1 MIEFGNSLRRAREAK
16 GYTVAQIAEL
26 THMSPTTV
34 SELEADNV
42 SRIPA
47 PVYGRGFVKLY
58 CEAVGLEAKP
68 FIDEF
73 MAIYNGTRDIG
84 IKERPTPPPP
94 APEPAPSPAV
104 VAEPPPPEPAPVIAS
119 EPPPVAQPV
128 APEPPP
134 SRPILEQPL
143 FSEPAAATAAPVPA
157 VAPPPPAKDTAFEDD
172 AIITA
177 ADVESS
183 SDPRPLSRYATPV
196 RQRNE
201 PSVSPAVW
209 RIGILGAV
217 ALLVLWGIAV
227 GVRALYR
234 ATSGG
239 EPTDDKTTV
248 PASVEPA
255 KPAETQ
261 KPAEAQKPAKPA
273 SSAPAQKTQRTPQKI
288 PSLYLD

>member
-34 SELEADNV
+34 SELETDNV

-47 PVYGRGFVKLY
+47 AVYGRGFVKLY

-73 MAIYNGTRDIG
+73 MAIYNGTHDIG

-94 APEPAPSPAV
+94 PPPPPPEPEPVPTEPTPTIAP
-104 VAEPPPPEPAPVIAS
+104 EPPPPEP
-119 EPPPVAQPV
+119 PV

-134 SRPILEQPL
+134 SKPILEQPL
-143 FSEPAAATAAPVPA
+143 LSESAATTAAPVPSA
-157 VAPPPPAKDTAFEDD
+157 AQPSQPAQAATFEDD

-177 ADVESS
+177 DDVESL
-183 SDPRPLSRYATPV
+183 SDPRPLSRYAAPV
-196 RQRNE
+196 RPRNE

-209 RIGILGAV
+209 RIGILGSIV
-217 ALLVLWGIAV
+217 LLVLWGVAV

-239 EPTDDKTTV
+239 EPAEDNNTPSV
-248 PASVEPA
+248 SVEPA
-255 KPAETQ
+255 KPASD
-261 KPAEAQKPAKPA
+261 QKPAKPTA
-273 SSAPAQKTQRTPQKI
+273 DQQKPSTPTQRTPQKI